1 MPYTIT
7 CDPDVRDDAWEM
19 SLTWTGSQ
27 TPYDDS
33 AIETDVSGL
42 GIELQQNGQPFK
54 LGTPLKIDPSTPPTL
69 QAVPVKAND
78 AALSEGTFSAY
89 ATLQVDYQ

>member
-1 MPYTIT
+1 
-7 CDPDVRDDAWEM
+7 
-19 SLTWTGSQ
+19 GQ

-33 AIETDVSGL
+33 AIGTDVSGL
-42 GIELQQNGQPFK
+42 GNELQPNGQPFK

-78 AALSEGTFSAY
+78 AALGDGTFSA
-89 ATLQVDYQ
+89 

>member
-1 MPYTIT
+1 
-7 CDPDVRDDAWEM
+7 M

-42 GIELQQNGQPFK
+42 G
-54 LGTPLKIDPSTPPTL
+54 
-69 QAVPVKAND
+69 
-78 AALSEGTFSAY
+78 LSYSKTASRLSWEHR
-89 ATLQVDYQ
+89 